1 MTLDDYLW
9 RRTSIAQWTPRMGLG
24 RNGEGRDE
32 LLMLARELAGGDD
45 AAAEKMLRGY
55 ENRVCM
61 THDPLLDI

>member
-1 MTLDDYLW
+1 
-9 RRTSIAQWTPRMGLG
+9 MGLG